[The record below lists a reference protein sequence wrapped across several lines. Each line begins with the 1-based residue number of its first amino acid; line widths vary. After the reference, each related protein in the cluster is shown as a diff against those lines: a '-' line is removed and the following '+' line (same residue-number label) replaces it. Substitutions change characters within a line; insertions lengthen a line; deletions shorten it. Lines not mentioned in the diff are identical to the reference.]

1 MQKEVGFKFEEKR
14 SLGFL
19 GMSLYVDDM
28 VILVVKFVVNFRISV
43 LSTFNTR
50 YC

>member
-1 MQKEVGFKFEEKR
+1 MEKEVGFKFEEKR
-14 SLGFL
+14 ALGIL
-19 GMSLYVDDM
+19 EMSLYFDDM
-28 VILVVKFVVNFRISV
+28 VMLAVKFVVNFCISV